1 MTREVFSRRSFLP
14 VLPALFC
21 FNKVHAQ
28 GLVHKTLNGRPP
40 LQIIQTW
47 AERPSA
53 QWLVK

>member
-53 QWLVK
+53 HWLVK